1 MAEYEL
7 KLRGESYRSVAADW
21 CGSPAKRR
29 ESAMIYERIT
39 AWMLV
44 AVYYTVFLGV
54 IVLGLR
60 GAL

>member
-1 MAEYEL
+1 VTL
-7 KLRGESYRSVAADW
+7 TVPWPRIW
-21 CGSPAKRR
+21 CGSTRKEK

>member
-1 MAEYEL
+1 MSPTISPPQARQGLGWIHPQKKVTLMVYE
-7 KLRGESYRSVAADW
+7 RVAAW
-21 CGSPAKRR
+21 
-29 ESAMIYERIT
+29 T
-39 AWMLV
+39 LV

>member
-1 MAEYEL
+1 M
-7 KLRGESYRSVAADW
+7 KV
-21 CGSPAKRR
+21 SP
-29 ESAMIYERIT
+29 MLYERLA

-44 AVYYTVFLGV
+44 AVYYTVFLGT

>member
-1 MAEYEL
+1 MAGYEISEVTL
-7 KLRGESYRSVAADW
+7 TVPWPRIW
-21 CGSPAKRR
+21 CGSTRNEK